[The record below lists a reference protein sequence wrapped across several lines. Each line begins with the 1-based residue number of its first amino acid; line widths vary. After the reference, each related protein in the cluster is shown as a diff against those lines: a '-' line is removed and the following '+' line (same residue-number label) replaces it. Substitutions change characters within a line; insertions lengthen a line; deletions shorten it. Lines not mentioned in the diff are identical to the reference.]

1 MRGRVNKSMRSKHAV
16 RKAGYTKDDVVNVTW
31 IELPAGWA
39 RKQRE
44 RVEQTVMEGLKEQGV
59 KLVNRR
65 DPEIN
70 IPFGGFF

>member
-1 MRGRVNKSMRSKHAV
+1 
-16 RKAGYTKDDVVNVTW
+16 
-31 IELPAGWA
+31 
-39 RKQRE
+39 
-44 RVEQTVMEGLKEQGV
+44 MEGLKEQGV